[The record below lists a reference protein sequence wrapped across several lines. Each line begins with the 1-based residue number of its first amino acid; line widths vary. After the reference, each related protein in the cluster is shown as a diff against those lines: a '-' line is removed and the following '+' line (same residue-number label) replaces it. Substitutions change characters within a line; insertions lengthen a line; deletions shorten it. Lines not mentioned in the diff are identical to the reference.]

1 MNFIFNNEQQQFL
14 RDAIGGRIAL
24 VNIANM
30 ASVTNMYSTEMMHD
44 ILAAIPDSDTRRHVA
59 RMIAPSF
66 NKMVRQLCR
75 THACD
80 ICTLRCALAAE
91 GYGRLNQWQPLGPN
105 SMEAFIEEALSQIDR
120 KEDDTP
126 WQQTL

>member
-1 MNFIFNNEQQQFL
+1 M
-14 RDAIGGRIAL
+14 RDAITGQIAL

-30 ASVTNMYSTEMMHD
+30 AEVTNMYSTEMMHD
-44 ILAAIPDSDTRRHVA
+44 ILAAIPSRTMRRHVA

-80 ICTLRCALAAE
+80 TCTLRCALAVE
-91 GYGRLNQWQPLGPN
+91 GYWQTTQWQPLGPN
-105 SMEAFIEEALSQIDR
+105 SMEAFIEEALNQIDR
-120 KEDDTP
+120 KEDTDTP
-126 WQQTL
+126 WQ

>member
-1 MNFIFNNEQQQFL
+1 MKYIFNSAQQQFL
-14 RDAIGGRIAL
+14 RDAIGGKIAL

-30 ASVTNMYSTEMMHD
+30 AEVTNMYSTEMMHG
-44 ILAAIPDSDTRRHVA
+44 ILAAIPSRTMRRHVA
-59 RMIAPSF
+59 RMIAPTF
-66 NKMVRQLCR
+66 AKMVRQLCH

-105 SMEAFIEEALSQIDR
+105 SMEAFIEEALNQIDR
-120 KEDDTP
+120 KEDTP
-126 WQQTL
+126 WQ

>member
-14 RDAIGGRIAL
+14 RDAIGEQIAL

-30 ASVTNMYSTEMMHD
+30 AEVTNMYTAEMMRD
-44 ILAAIPDSDTRRHVA
+44 ILAAIPSRTMRRHVA

-66 NKMVRQLCR
+66 NKMVRQLCH

-80 ICTLRCALAAE
+80 ICTLRCALAVE
-91 GYGRLNQWQPLGPN
+91 GYWQTTQWQPLGPN
-105 SMEAFIEEALSQIDR
+105 CMEAYLSEVCNQMDMEES
-120 KEDDTP
+120 P
-126 WQQTL
+126 

>member
-1 MNFIFNNEQQQFL
+1 MNIFNSAQQQFL
-14 RDAIGGRIAL
+14 RDAIGEQIAL

-30 ASVTNMYSTEMMHD
+30 AEVTNMYSAEMMHD
-44 ILAAIPDSDTRRHVA
+44 ILAAIPDSDMRRHVA

-80 ICTLRCALAAE
+80 ICTLRCALAVE
-91 GYGRLNQWQPLGPN
+91 GYWQTTQWQPLGPN
-105 SMEAFIEEALSQIDR
+105 CMEAFIEEALNQLDR
-120 KEDDTP
+120 KEDTP
-126 WQQTL
+126 WQ

>member
-1 MNFIFNNEQQQFL
+1 MSFLFNNEQQQFV
-14 RDAIGGRIAL
+14 RDAIGGNHAIL
-24 VNIANM
+24 CIANM
-30 ASVTNMYSTEMMHD
+30 AVVTNMYSAEMMHD
-44 ILAAIPDSDTRRHVA
+44 ILAAIPDSDMRRHVA

-66 NKMVRQLCR
+66 AKMVRQLCH

-105 SMEAFIEEALSQIDR
+105 CMEAYLTEVCNQIDR
-120 KEDDTP
+120 KDTP
-126 WQQTL
+126 WQ

>member
-1 MNFIFNNEQQQFL
+1 MTYIFNSAQQQFL
-14 RDAIGGRIAL
+14 RDAIGGQIAL

-30 ASVTNMYSTEMMHD
+30 AEVTSMYSAEMMHD
-44 ILAAIPDSDTRRHVA
+44 ILAAIPSRTMRRHVS

-66 NKMVRQLCR
+66 NKTVRNLCH

-91 GYGRLNQWQPLGPN
+91 GYWQTTQWQPLGPN
-105 SMEAFIEEALSQIDR
+105 SMEAFIEEALNQIDR
-120 KEDDTP
+120 KEDTP
-126 WQQTL
+126 WQ